1 MTAKDALTTT
11 AEQDRVELISRGTTD
26 ARVSEALAL
35 FQTVSQYAPA
45 PAAHFAPVK
54 YSASGN
60 VAVTV

>member
-1 MTAKDALTTT
+1 MTAPDIHAATADDAR
-11 AEQDRVELISRGTTD
+11 EELLAQGTSD

-45 PAAHFAPVK
+45 PTAYFAPVK

-60 VAVTV
+60 VTI